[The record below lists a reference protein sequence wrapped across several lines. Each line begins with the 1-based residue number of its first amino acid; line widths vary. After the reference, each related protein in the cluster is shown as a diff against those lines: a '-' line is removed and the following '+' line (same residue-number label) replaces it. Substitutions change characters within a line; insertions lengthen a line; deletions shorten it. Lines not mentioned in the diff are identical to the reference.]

1 MKKAFWNAHMFM
13 VECGEALPDHL
24 GLYRYGFRV
33 SSGVHMDGE
42 GEMVSIRWPT
52 TRLRVQGLL
61 TTFCNKLPFALTS
74 MKPILIWKS
83 MMRRA

>member
-33 SSGVHMDGE
+33 SSGVHAHGE
-42 GEMVSIRWPT
+42 GEMVSIRYID
-52 TRLRVQGLL
+52 L
-61 TTFCNKLPFALTS
+61 
-74 MKPILIWKS
+74 
-83 MMRRA
+83 MMLDEPGYNT